1 MHKAGARRIAFSIG
15 VPGLDAP
22 VFTHPTSYPFQT
34 MKLGLRIDVSDAR
47 GAREGAPRLL
57 DLFRAARATATFF
70 FNVGPAHLFGVPWLP
85 GTDLGRQCAE
95 LIQRVRDAGCEAALL
110 AFDGA
115 CWAARAARGDADWT
129 RRAMERGCERFT
141 EIARTAPTV
150 HGAAGWQMN
159 RHAFRLTQ
167 RLGFYYA
174 SDTRGTGPFVPVCD
188 GELVACPQLP
198 TTLPTFPECLAV
210 EGDNIEDAM
219 ARLLARSAA
228 PVAAGHVYSANAGI
242 EGVKWAATFER
253 LLAGLREQGHEP
265 VALAAYADGI
275 DVAHLP
281 RHVVVPGTIDGRR
294 APLALQGKEFLT

>member
-1 MHKAGARRIAFSIG
+1 
-15 VPGLDAP
+15 
-22 VFTHPTSYPFQT
+22 
-34 MKLGLRIDVSDAR
+34 MKLGLRIEVADAR
-47 GAREGAPRLL
+47 GARDGVPRLL
-57 DLFRAARATATFF
+57 DLLGAARATATFF

-85 GTDLGRQCAE
+85 GADLGSQCAT

-115 CWAARAARGDADWT
+115 RWAARAARGDADWT

-141 EIARTAPTV
+141 EIARAAPTA
-150 HGAAGWQMN
+150 HGAAGWQMS

-174 SDTRGTGPFVPVCD
+174 SDTRGTRPFVPVCD
-188 GELVACPQLP
+188 AELVACPQVP
-198 TTLPTFPECLAV
+198 TTLPTLTESLAV
-210 EGDNIEDAM
+210 EGHNIDDAL

-228 PVAAGHVYSANAGI
+228 PAAAGHVYSANARL
-242 EGVKWAATFER
+242 EGVKRARTFER
-253 LLAGLREQGHEP
+253 LLAGLLDQGHQP

-281 RHVVVPGTIDGRR
+281 RHVVTLGAVEGGR
-294 APLALQGKEFLT
+294 APLALQGKEFLS